1 MSKTN
6 RDSNLELFRI
16 IAMVMVIA
24 LHQNIAS
31 NALTELT
38 IGQGNFYIA
47 NAVETLSICAVNS
60 FVFPCRYIT
69 SWGRPSIS
77 TWFADLPSVFYLC
90 SSLLATVKNWIFSK
104 TVCPLIERLSFVNY
118 SI

>member
-47 NAVETLSICAVNS
+47 NAVETLSICAVNC
-60 FVFPCRYIT
+60 FVLLSGYFTVAKNTVPVKKCIQLLLDVAFGV
-69 SWGRPSIS
+69 SWDV
-77 TWFADLPSVFYLC
+77 A
-90 SSLLATVKNWIFSK
+90 
-104 TVCPLIERLSFVNY
+104 
-118 SI
+118 